1 MKKSFILI
9 ISLLLLNIIV
19 VAQWNPSKGLY
30 SEYVRCLK
38 VSGDTLFA
46 GAAPEI
52 YISTDYGDNWEL
64 IGSSPNPNDVF
75 FSILIDGNYI
85 YAGSTE
91 LLMVSSDRG
100 QTWTTHPDYKVVTS
114 LIMAGDTIVMSANRK
129 VYFSTDQGN
138 SFVYGGLQHSS
149 DIRDLAYL
157 NGVFYAA
164 THSGL
169 FRSYNRGLSWS
180 KYSNIPTLTIIGW
193 EGQQIRY
200 PEILTLSAHNGSL
213 YAGGIQRLF
222 TTDDGGE
229 TWNIIADL
237 NYSPVAAVIV
247 SDEDIYISFFSKTF
261 HSADHGVN
269 WTMISE
275 AGFDCLAKQN
285 NYIFAAGCYNF
296 YRADAKFD
304 HIFKRIGEG
313 MKTLTISEIYEKDGE
328 LYCLAKGEVPDY
340 ITPKEYFMVATST
353 DGVSWVP
360 KKNLDFY
367 FSGGFYQ
374 SKSDTIYYGYD
385 GNKIAKQTLNS
396 SFFKTYD
403 SPANVS
409 CFAFSGDTIFCG
421 SSQGVHFSADYCQS
435 WTRCNDGIWSYDI
448 TDLLMVNDTLF
459 ASTRDQGVFRSTNR
473 GASWSEAR
481 QGIINMNVNKLKFL
495 QGKIYA
501 FTDTGLSFS
510 ANGGVSWNNLNSGIE
525 SIKVNDLVIHG
536 DALLIATVDGL
547 YISHNNGSNWVRWN
561 SGLEG
566 METLCL
572 YATDDKI
579 LSGTKDHSVW
589 YRPLSSLG
597 TSEIPHVEFGFS
609 VYPNPAGDFLIIVN
623 NNYPEVRNYELQL
636 VNTLSQVILDT
647 KITEKEAIVDLKK
660 LKNKGMSFL
669 QISIPELNYTETR
682 KIIVK

>member
-30 SEYVRCLK
+30 SEYVGCLK
-38 VSGDTLFA
+38 VSGDTIFA
-46 GAAPEI
+46 GANPGI

-85 YAGSTE
+85 YAGSKE

-100 QTWTTHPDYKVVTS
+100 QTWTTHSDYKTVTS
-114 LIMAGDTIVMSANRK
+114 LIMAGDTLVMSANKK

-157 NGVFYAA
+157 NGVFYAGSN
-164 THSGL
+164 SGL
-169 FRSYNRGLSWS
+169 YRTYDRGISWS
-180 KYSNIPTLTIIGW
+180 RFNNIPTLILNGD
-193 EGQQIRY
+193 EGPVY
-200 PEILTLSAHNGSL
+200 FPDILTLKTENGAL

-222 TTDDGGE
+222 VTHDNGE
-229 TWNIIADL
+229 TWDILADL
-237 NYSPVAAVIV
+237 YFGRSTDFIINDDEIYFTNGSETFYSP
-247 SDEDIYISFFSKTF
+247 
-261 HSADHGVN
+261 DHGLN
-269 WTMISE
+269 WTMITQF
-275 AGFDCLAKQN
+275 GFECFENLG
-285 NYIFAAGCYNF
+285 NYIFGGRGDLFRSESQDEYSF
-296 YRADAKFD
+296 E
-304 HIFKRIGEG
+304 RIGEG
-313 MKTLTISEIYEKDGE
+313 MKTLTIIEIFQKDGK
-328 LYCLAKGEVPDY
+328 LYCLAKGETPY
-340 ITPKEYFMVATST
+340 ISPTYYFIISSST
-353 DGVSWVP
+353 DGIYWRQES
-360 KKNLDFY
+360 KITHD
-367 FSGGFYQ
+367 FSGGFYH
-374 SKSDTIYYGYD
+374 SESDTIYYDYSSPHAGRVV
-385 GNKIAKQTLNS
+385 KTTLNGT
-396 SFFKTYD
+396 FFKKYD

-409 CFAFSGDTIFCG
+409 CFAFSGDTVFCG

>member
-1 MKKSFILI
+1 
-9 ISLLLLNIIV
+9 
-19 VAQWNPSKGLY
+19 
-30 SEYVRCLK
+30 
-38 VSGDTLFA
+38 
-46 GAAPEI
+46 
-52 YISTDYGDNWEL
+52 
-64 IGSSPNPNDVF
+64 
-75 FSILIDGNYI
+75 
-85 YAGSTE
+85 
-91 LLMVSSDRG
+91 
-100 QTWTTHPDYKVVTS
+100 
-114 LIMAGDTIVMSANRK
+114 
-129 VYFSTDQGN
+129 
-138 SFVYGGLQHSS
+138 
-149 DIRDLAYL
+149 
-157 NGVFYAA
+157 
-164 THSGL
+164 
-169 FRSYNRGLSWS
+169 
-180 KYSNIPTLTIIGW
+180 
-193 EGQQIRY
+193 
-200 PEILTLSAHNGSL
+200 
-213 YAGGIQRLF
+213 
-222 TTDDGGE
+222 
-229 TWNIIADL
+229 
-237 NYSPVAAVIV
+237 
-247 SDEDIYISFFSKTF
+247 
-261 HSADHGVN
+261 
-269 WTMISE
+269 
-275 AGFDCLAKQN
+275 
-285 NYIFAAGCYNF
+285 
-296 YRADAKFD
+296 
-304 HIFKRIGEG
+304 
-313 MKTLTISEIYEKDGE
+313 
-328 LYCLAKGEVPDY
+328 
-340 ITPKEYFMVATST
+340 
-353 DGVSWVP
+353 
-360 KKNLDFY
+360 
-367 FSGGFYQ
+367 
-374 SKSDTIYYGYD
+374 
-385 GNKIAKQTLNS
+385 
-396 SFFKTYD
+396 
-403 SPANVS
+403 
-409 CFAFSGDTIFCG
+409 
-421 SSQGVHFSADYCQS
+421 
-435 WTRCNDGIWSYDI
+435 
-448 TDLLMVNDTLF
+448 MVNDTLF